1 MPMTSQSP
9 PSPKSQFAVL
19 RFVDGW
25 RVLHNGRRWG
35 RFDYQVDAV
44 DAALR
49 LAAKAR
55 EAGEDPE
62 VLVQSFCGELSQL
75 QVA

>member
-1 MPMTSQSP
+1 MAAFSG
-9 PSPKSQFAVL
+9 KVQFAVL
-19 RFVDGW
+19 RFTDGW

-49 LAAKAR
+49 LADKAR
-55 EAGEDPE
+55 KAGAEPE
-62 VLVQSFCGELSQL
+62 VLVQSFAGEISAL